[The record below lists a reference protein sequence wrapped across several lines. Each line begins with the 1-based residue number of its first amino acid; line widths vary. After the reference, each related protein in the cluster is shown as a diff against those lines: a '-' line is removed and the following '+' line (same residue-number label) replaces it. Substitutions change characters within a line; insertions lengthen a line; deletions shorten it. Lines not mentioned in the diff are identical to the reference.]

1 MIPITANV
9 SNALVRY
16 GQHFG
21 RKPQISDI
29 STKYQDPEDFV
40 RDIDDA
46 IKHKEAIFGGEYGSA
61 KKTAKAATK
70 TAKAATKIQK
80 QIKKEIAETTETKVT
95 QIELLP
101 KQEAKAE
108 EAPVKRKRGRPR
120 KQV

>member
-16 GQHFG
+16 GQCFG

-29 STKYQDPEDFV
+29 STKYQDPEEFV

-46 IKHKEAIFGGEYGSA
+46 ITHKEPIFGGEYGAGQKS
-61 KKTAKAATK
+61 KKVTV
-70 TAKAATKIQK
+70 KIPK
-80 QIKKEIAETTETKVT
+80 KIKKEMAEMQASQLT
-95 QIELLP
+95 LLP
-101 KQEAKAE
+101 DGDSKEVKDNVT

-120 KQV
+120 KQA